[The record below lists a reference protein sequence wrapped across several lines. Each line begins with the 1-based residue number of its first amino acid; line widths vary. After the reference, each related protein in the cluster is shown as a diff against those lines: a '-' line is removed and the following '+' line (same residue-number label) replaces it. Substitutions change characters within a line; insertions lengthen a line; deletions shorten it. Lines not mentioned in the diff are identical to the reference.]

1 MVLEELLYMIEIRK
15 IGSGIEE
22 RAEAIEIFFILF

>member
-1 MVLEELLYMIEIRK
+1 MKDYSMVLEELLYMIEIRK

-22 RAEAIEIFFILF
+22 RAEP